1 MKRVVFVLTFTISSL
16 FSNSIDEIVSKSL
29 ESNFDIKSLEKSIEI
44 AGFQIKQAKNWQN
57 PMLSF
62 KTNYIPLNKNYLK
75 DQKEYGVEI
84 SQAIPIGDRLNLEE
98 SIAKKDKLLQEQNLE
113 DKQLEFESKIYS
125 YSYSI
130 LILENRL
137 KLLKEYQK
145 NLNRVEELYL
155 NSYMYENTTL
165 NDVLNTKISKSELL
179 MKINE
184 LQTTKE
190 NLYLNLELLT
200 YEKIEKIDDTLTIK
214 DIDKSRVKESL
225 NSHPKIKSLQT
236 TSQKYKDISKL
247 EEAKKFSEVTLA
259 LEYMQ
264 TKEQDY
270 ANVTVSIPL
279 PIYKTENINKLKA
292 NLNTNEINNKE
303 QSQLKNL
310 NIQSEIYLNNI
321 EQYKTNYNILQNEI
335 VPIKKELQKSLENNL
350 LFDKSKVEEILKSVN
365 ELIDYELKASE
376 VLEKY
381 FENYSELIYYS
392 NRGVKWRNYYLYWFL
407 LY

>member
-16 FSNSIDEIVSKSL
+16 FSNSIDEIVNKSL

-113 DKQLEFESKIYS
+113 DKKLEFESKIYS

-145 NLNRVEELYL
+145 NLNRVEKLYL

-214 DIDKSRVKESL
+214 DIDKRRVKESL

-292 NLNTNEINNKE
+292 NLNTNETNNKE

-392 NRGVKWRNYYLYWFL
+392 NRGVK
-407 LY
+407 